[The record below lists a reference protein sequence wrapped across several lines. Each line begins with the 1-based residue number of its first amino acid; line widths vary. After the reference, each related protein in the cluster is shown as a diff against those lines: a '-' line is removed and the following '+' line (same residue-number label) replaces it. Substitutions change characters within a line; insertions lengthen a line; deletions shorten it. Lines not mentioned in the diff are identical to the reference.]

1 MIGPSRDEIDGLL
14 TAITNINEDLTRLG
28 LNYRMLQELTFDGA
42 CFMATCEGVWC
53 GERMFYGNGVWYSA
67 EDSGLAEI
75 KEPIECFLR
84 KKVKELVQKLI
95 EDFTKIKE
103 NM

>member
-42 CFMATCEGVWC
+42 CFMATCEGECSMVTEC
-53 GERMFYGNGVWYSA
+53 G
-67 EDSGLAEI
+67 I
-75 KEPIECFLR
+75 
-84 KKVKELVQKLI
+84 VQRIVGWLK
-95 EDFTKIKE
+95 
-103 NM
+103 